1 MSTCVHYGL
10 MFSMGYGLIGTA
22 HLRNPNRI
30 ILLHI
35 PEWDALSAREQP
47 TTSLT
52 KEI

>member
-1 MSTCVHYGL
+1 MSTRVHYSL
-10 MFSMGYGLIGTA
+10 MFSIGYASIGTA
-22 HLRNPNRI
+22 HLRNPNPI
-30 ILLHI
+30 ILLHT

>member
-1 MSTCVHYGL
+1 MSTRVHYSL
-10 MFSMGYGLIGTA
+10 MFSMGYGPIGTA
-22 HLRNPNRI
+22 HLRNQSLI

-47 TTSLT
+47 TISLT